1 MYIFFTTLV
10 FQLNALLIIFFFFL
24 GVYFSVLTNEFIVPM
39 VGGT

>member
-10 FQLNALLIIFFFFL
+10 FQLNALLIIFFFFW
-24 GVYFSVLTNEFIVPM
+24 VYFSVLTNEFIVPM

>member
-10 FQLNALLIIFFFFL
+10 FQLNALLIIFFFW
-24 GVYFSVLTNEFIVPM
+24 VYFSVLTNEFIVPM

>member
-10 FQLNALLIIFFFFL
+10 FQLNALLIIFFFF